1 MQTRTTT
8 LDIWTY
14 PEASWSTLDLAG
26 YDVEAL
32 DGSIGDVD
40 DDTAVGS
47 GHLVVST
54 GPLIFGRKVMLP
66 AGVISSIDPTQRKVR
81 VNLTKD
87 VIKDAPELD
96 EDRYSDPAYQQELG
110 RYYEQTRPVG
120 RHL

>member
-8 LDIWTY
+8 LDLWTY
-14 PEASWSTLDLAG
+14 PEVSWSTLDLSG

-66 AGVISSIDPTQRKVR
+66 AGVISSIDLCVRTPDKGCIIRASSGILCRPRVR
-81 VNLTKD
+81 VRRGACPPLP
-87 VIKDAPELD
+87 AP
-96 EDRYSDPAYQQELG
+96 RSS
-110 RYYEQTRPVG
+110 
-120 RHL
+120 